1 MSKPWRDRLISALVW
16 LLCAAPLLLFV
27 WQGFNDD
34 LTANPIEYI
43 LRALGLWG
51 LRFLCITLALAPLAK
66 LLKAPMIL
74 RYRRRIGLWAF
85 AYVALHLT
93 TYVAIDKQ
101 FDWPTIGEDIAK
113 RPYITIGMAAFALLI
128 PLTIT
133 SVNRIRRKMRA
144 RNWQRLHQLI
154 YDIKALGPRHPSLRP
169 QLLEL
174 LASIDADVVLLACT
188 ELPLIADITTGK
200 QLVDITQLVVEAMLD
215 HTGIHAKENGQ

>member
-34 LTANPIEYI
+34 LTANPIEYV

-74 RYRRRIGLWAF
+74 RYRRRVGLWAF
-85 AYVALHLT
+85 AYVTLHLT

-144 RNWQRLHQLI
+144 RNWQRLHQLVYLI
-154 YDIKALGPRHPSLRP
+154 AVMGVIHYY
-169 QLLEL
+169 LLVK
-174 LASIDADVVLLACT
+174 ADVTSPLRYAAIVAVLL
-188 ELPLIADITTGK
+188 GYR
-200 QLVDITQLVVEAMLD
+200 LVMRLRLKKRPVS
-215 HTGIHAKENGQ
+215 HASRPATDSR

>member
-154 YDIKALGPRHPSLRP
+154 YPIAVMGVIHYY
-169 QLLEL
+169 LLVK
-174 LASIDADVVLLACT
+174 ADVTSPLRYAAIVAVLL
-188 ELPLIADITTGK
+188 GYR
-200 QLVDITQLVVEAMLD
+200 LVMRLRSKRRSANRHTSAEPVVGAR
-215 HTGIHAKENGQ
+215 

>member
-1 MSKPWRDRLISALVW
+1 MSRLWRDRLISAFVW

-34 LTANPIEYI
+34 LTANPIEYV

-128 PLTIT
+128 PLAIT
-133 SVNRIRRKMRA
+133 SANRIRRKMRA
-144 RNWQRLHQLI
+144 RNWQRLHQLVYPI
-154 YDIKALGPRHPSLRP
+154 AVMGVIHYF
-169 QLLEL
+169 LLVK
-174 LASIDADVVLLACT
+174 ADVTSPLRYAAIVGVLLGYRIVMRLRSKRRSVGRRAS
-188 ELPLIADITTGK
+188 
-200 QLVDITQLVVEAMLD
+200 VEPAA
-215 HTGIHAKENGQ
+215 HAR

>member
-1 MSKPWRDRLISALVW
+1 MSKLGRDRLISALVW

-27 WQGFNDD
+27 WQGVNDD

-154 YDIKALGPRHPSLRP
+154 YPIAVMGVIHYY
-169 QLLEL
+169 LLVK
-174 LASIDADVVLLACT
+174 ADVTSPLRYAAIVAVLL
-188 ELPLIADITTGK
+188 GYR
-200 QLVDITQLVVEAMLD
+200 LVMRLRSKRRSANRHASAEPVVGAR
-215 HTGIHAKENGQ
+215 

>member
-154 YDIKALGPRHPSLRP
+154 YPIAVMGVIHYY
-169 QLLEL
+169 LLVK
-174 LASIDADVVLLACT
+174 ADVTSPLRYAAIVAVLL
-188 ELPLIADITTGK
+188 GYR
-200 QLVDITQLVVEAMLD
+200 LVMRLRSKRRSANRRALAEPVVGAR
-215 HTGIHAKENGQ
+215 

>member
-34 LTANPIEYI
+34 LTANPIEYV

-66 LLKAPMIL
+66 LLKTPMIL

-85 AYVALHLT
+85 AYVTLHLT

-101 FDWPTIGEDIAK
+101 FDWATIGEDIVK

-133 SVNRIRRKMRA
+133 SVDRIRRKMRA
-144 RNWQRLHQLI
+144 RNWQRLHQLVYLI
-154 YDIKALGPRHPSLRP
+154 AVMGVIHYY
-169 QLLEL
+169 LLVK
-174 LASIDADVVLLACT
+174 ADVTSPLRYAAIVAVLLGYRLVMRLRSKKRSAARRAST
-188 ELPLIADITTGK
+188 EPATD
-200 QLVDITQLVVEAMLD
+200 VR
-215 HTGIHAKENGQ
+215 